1 MKILL
6 SPAKSFK
13 ICSKNNLFKS
23 IKNNFSNPYFVK
35 DAKILME
42 ILKKKNKQ
50 ELKSLMKISDKV
62 ADLNLQRNQQWDLN
76 QKNNSAPC
84 LFTFNG
90 DVYKSLAV
98 ENLSESEVLFL
109 QKHLLILSGLY
120 GFLKPMDLITPYR
133 LEMGTSLV
141 NNEGK
146 NLYSFWK
153 EKLKSYCEKL
163 EGEEILN
170 LASNEYF
177 KALSYQN
184 NLKIYNVVFKDYVK
198 GFYKTVGILAKKARG
213 KMLNYIA
220 QNSLQKIGDIKFFN
234 EDKYQF
240 NNKESTDQNLTF
252 LRK

>member
-13 ICSKNNLFKS
+13 ICSQSSFSKN
-23 IKNNFSNPYFVK
+23 IKDNFDNPYFVK
-35 DAKILME
+35 DAKTLMG
-42 ILKKKNKQ
+42 ILKKKNRQ
-50 ELKSLMKISDKV
+50 DLKSLMKISDKV
-62 ADLNLQRNQQWDLN
+62 AELNLQRNQKWDLT
-76 QKNNSAPC
+76 QKNNSDPC

-98 ENLSESEVLFL
+98 ESLSESEILFL

-120 GFLKPMDLITPYR
+120 GLLKPMDLIAPYR
-133 LEMGTSLV
+133 LEMGTSLI
-141 NNEGK
+141 NDEGK
-146 NLYSFWK
+146 NLYFFWK
-153 EKLKSYCEKL
+153 KKLQSYCEKL

-177 KALSYQN
+177 KVLGFQN
-184 NLKIYNVVFKDYVK
+184 KLKVYNVVFKDYVR
-198 GFYKTVGILAKKARG
+198 GVYKTVGILAKKARG

-220 QNSLQKIGDIKFFN
+220 KNNLQKIEDIKFFK
-234 EDKYQF
+234 EDNYQF
-240 NNKESTDQNLTF
+240 DNKNSDNCNLVF